1 MKKIK
6 KLSIRLSFKFMIV
19 VALSVLVLTGVF
31 LITLGFSIRHSQA
44 EILRENANDIYT
56 SMKTGRD
63 YHPPYGL
70 SWLVYD
76 SFTKMVYTTNDPF
89 LPTLPDT
96 NGTVKQYFVHDY
108 FSDGDL
114 HLCYYAVDVFP
125 FTIVTAIDLDSDFS
139 VQSLVKIP
147 RVFLIILAPIL
158 IISFFLSVLISRRTI
173 RPVVEVTE
181 AAQKISSSNLNLR
194 LPLSGTG
201 DEIDELAKTF
211 NHLIEQLEK
220 DFTRERQFSSD
231 VSHELK
237 TPLAVILGQTN
248 LLMRWGKD
256 NPEQLEKS
264 LLAIKK
270 EGKSMQS
277 VIENLLQISR
287 YESGRLKPSFGKV
300 HIKEL
305 FTRLQNEFSELEH
318 SGAGEPGVSD
328 VSCTSSENN
337 GVEIKIECKD
347 DFTVVSD
354 EELLHQIFTVFISN
368 SIKFAL
374 PDKPCKIILRAA
386 SRDKEQ
392 STIIEHFI
400 LEEADNGPGIAA
412 EALPFI
418 FDRFYRA
425 DDSHCRNVGG
435 SGLGLSIAKTLA
447 TVLNCEISANTF
459 EAPDT
464 GSVFRLESNLH

>member
-19 VALSVLVLTGVF
+19 VALSVIVLTGVF
-31 LITLGFSIRHSQA
+31 LLTLGFSIRHSQA
-44 EILRENANDIYT
+44 EILRENAASIYN
-56 SMKTGRD
+56 SMRTGRD

-89 LPTLPDT
+89 LPALPDT
-96 NGTVKQYFVHDY
+96 KGAVKQYFVNDY

-114 HLCYYAVDVFP
+114 HLCYYAMDVFP

-139 VQSLVKIP
+139 VQTWVQLP

-158 IISFFLSVLISRRTI
+158 IISFFLSVLISKRTI
-173 RPVVEVTE
+173 KPVVEVTE
-181 AAQKISSSNLNLR
+181 AAKKISSSNLDRR
-194 LPLSGTG
+194 LPLSGND

-211 NHLIEQLEK
+211 NQLIEQLEK

-256 NPEQLEKS
+256 EPEQLEKS

-270 EGKSMQS
+270 EGKSMQA

-300 HIKEL
+300 HVKEL

-318 SGAGEPGVSD
+318 YDASDGTDEAVKTGVP
-328 VSCTSSENN
+328 
-337 GVEIKIECKD
+337 EITIDCRD
-347 DFTVVSD
+347 DFIVVTD

-374 PDKPCKIILRAA
+374 PDKPCQITLRAI
-386 SRDKEQ
+386 SKDNKQ
-392 STIIEHFI
+392 NPISEHFI
-400 LEEADNGPGIAA
+400 LEESDNGPGIAP
-412 EALPFI
+412 EALPYV
-418 FDRFYRA
+418 FDRFYRG
-425 DDSHCRNVGG
+425 DDSHCRKAGG
-435 SGLGLSIAKTLA
+435 CGLGLSIAKTLA
-447 TVLNCEISANTF
+447 TALNCKISADSMPA
-459 EAPDT
+459 EQT
-464 GSVFRLESNLH
+464 GAIFRLEC

>member
-19 VALSVLVLTGVF
+19 VALSVIVLTGVF
-31 LITLGFSIRHSQA
+31 LVTLGFSIRHSQA

-237 TPLAVILGQTN
+237 TTLAVMLGQTN

-318 SGAGEPGVSD
+318 SGVP
-328 VSCTSSENN
+328 SEAD
-337 GVEIKIECKD
+337 GVEIKIECEE
-347 DFTVVSD
+347 DFVIVSD

-374 PDKPCKIILRAA
+374 PNKPCQITLRAV
-386 SRDKEQ
+386 SKDNEKN
-392 STIIEHFI
+392 TISEHFI
-400 LEEADNGPGIAA
+400 LEETDNGPGIAE
-412 EALPFI
+412 EALSHI
-418 FDRFYRA
+418 FDRFYKG
-425 DDSHCRNVGG
+425 DDSHNRNAGG
-435 SGLGLSIAKTLA
+435 CGLGLSIAKTLA
-447 TVLNCEISANTF
+447 TVLNCEISATTTP
-459 EAPDT
+459 APES
-464 GSVFRLESNLH
+464 GAIFRITSSS

>member
-1 MKKIK
+1 
-6 KLSIRLSFKFMIV
+6 MIV

-44 EILRENANDIYT
+44 EILRENAESIYT

-76 SFTKMVYTTNDPF
+76 SFTRMVYTTNDPF

-96 NGTVKQYFVHDY
+96 HGAVKQYFVNDY

-114 HLCYYAVDVFP
+114 HLRYYAVDVFP

-139 VQSLVKIP
+139 VQTWVQLP

-220 DFTRERQFSSD
+220 DFSRERQFASD

-256 NPEQLEKS
+256 EPEQLEKS

-270 EGKSMQS
+270 EGKSMQA

-300 HIKEL
+300 HVKEL
-305 FTRLQNEFSELEH
+305 FVRLQNEFSELEH
-318 SGAGEPGVSD
+318 SAAGEPG
-328 VSCTSSENN
+328 N
-337 GVEIKIECKD
+337 GVEIKIECEE
-347 DFTVVSD
+347 DFVIVSD

-374 PDKPCKIILRAA
+374 PDKPCQITLRAA
-386 SRDKEQ
+386 SKDNEKNA
-392 STIIEHFI
+392 IAEHFI
-400 LEEADNGPGIAA
+400 LEESDNGPGIAE
-412 EALPFI
+412 EALPHI
-418 FDRFYRA
+418 FDRFYKG
-425 DDSHCRNVGG
+425 DDSHNRNAGG
-435 SGLGLSIAKTLA
+435 CGLGLSIAKTLA
-447 TVLNCEISANTF
+447 TVLNCQISANTITAS
-459 EAPDT
+459 ESGA
-464 GSVFRLESNLH
+464 SFRIISSS